1 MPARTDATP
10 RPQGQGRALYT
21 EVLEGILA
29 ELESGSVPWIPRWTG
44 TGAAYPHNVLT
55 KTRYSAFNVL
65 LLWLCSQDAG
75 FKSNGWL
82 TPNQVLQHGG
92 EVKPGARPSFALKW
106 FKAYTLVP
114 AQSVEGAGAGTARA
128 TSGRR
133 KAAGGGARSSA
144 NRGAS
149 ALEVAQQNPGV
160 ELVPRY
166 SALPAMTSFQ
176 LYNLDQVSGLPRRF
190 YAAPPE
196 RPDETTATMRLVR
209 KARVALVHGG
219 TEAFYSPQR
228 DEITMPEI
236 AAFRNESSYHAT
248 LLHEVVHWAGHP
260 ERLQRRLAPNSDVAN
275 YAAEELVAEL
285 GAAFLCAALG
295 VKGEMR
301 HAAYL
306 EDWLKAARADPSCLF
321 QTAMRAE
328 QAVGYLE
335 PKAKGCIPGARKPTP
350 AKRKPAG
357 RRTKGVNRE
366 ARQRRRQRHRI

>member
-1 MPARTDATP
+1 MPATTDATT
-10 RPQGQGRALYT
+10 RPQGPGRALYA

-29 ELESGSVPWIPRWTG
+29 ELQFGAVPWIPRWTD
-44 TGAAYPHNVLT
+44 TGAAYPHNVVT

-65 LLWLCSQDAG
+65 LLWLCSKDAG
-75 FKSNGWL
+75 FESNGWL
-82 TPNQVLQHGG
+82 TPKQVQQHGG
-92 EVKPGARPSFALKW
+92 EVKRGARPSFALKW

-114 AQSVEGAGAGTARA
+114 AQSVEGAA
-128 TSGRR
+128 TSTTRPASGRR
-133 KAAGGGARSSA
+133 KAATGAGGSSA
-144 NRGAS
+144 SRGAS
-149 ALEVAQQNPGV
+149 ALEVAQQSPGV
-160 ELVPRY
+160 ELVPLY

-196 RPDETTATMRLVR
+196 RPDDTTATMRLVR

-219 TEAFYSPQR
+219 TEAFYSPHR

-236 AAFRNESSYHAT
+236 GAFRNESSYYAT
-248 LLHEVVHWAGHP
+248 LLHEVVHWTGHP
-260 ERLQRRLAPNSDVAN
+260 ERLQRRPAAGSAMAS

-306 EDWLKAARADPSCLF
+306 EHWLKAARADPSYLF
-321 QTAMRAE
+321 QAAMRAE

-335 PKAKGCIPGARKPTP
+335 KTAKGCIPGARRP
-350 AKRKPAG
+350 AATKRNPAG
-357 RRTKGVNRE
+357 RRSKGVKRE
-366 ARQRRRQRHRI
+366 AQQRRRQHDRI